1 MNLQAKVLMVI
12 SGIWIIICL
21 AVYVE
26 SKVTLESNYQTLEKK
41 LVEQD
46 VSRVQNVIT
55 NNFNTLSLYTRSF
68 SQWDDAYQFMRDKNN
83 RFIQINFVPGTF
95 TSSNINFMMYFDQA
109 GTLFYGRAFDLVNN
123 KFMPISDSLL
133 NDLSKQSSFVIHR
146 TTKSMRSG
154 FITTPDG
161 YIAMSSLPVLTSDG
175 SGPLNGSM
183 LIGYYLTK
191 NYFDQIASTVKMN
204 VQFISLDEINAAN
217 DPVAISAFRQL
228 KKGAE
233 FYITNKDNSVADGFA
248 LLKDID
254 QHPIG
259 LLKVS
264 VPRVFYKESMTMIN
278 RHLATTLLLGV
289 VVATLLWFLLK
300 YIVLNRILSVSN
312 QVYTIFSEN
321 KFNRRIHIKG
331 NDEIQGMVTSI
342 NSMLELIALS
352 QEQLKYRISLRTNE
366 LEKLSSLNK
375 NIFKEMSE
383 QRSAETKLRE
393 DEKNLKRLAYYDAVT
408 ELPNRTFFNELLKQ
422 AITNAEQGK
431 NKIAILFVDVDKFKK
446 INDMYG
452 HHFGDNLLKV
462 IAGQLRQS
470 INSTD
475 IVAHLAGDG
484 FLLFLTN
491 MVDIQM
497 IDVMI
502 KKLTAD
508 LEPPFNIDMVPI
520 NCTFSVGV
528 SIYPDD
534 SLNIEE
540 LYKQADFAMYHAKKK
555 DGTVFCYF
563 NEIKSPPS
571 LPPSKLQ

>member
-21 AVYVE
+21 AIYYE
-26 SKVTLESNYQTLEKK
+26 SKVTLESNYQTLENK

-46 VSRVQNVIT
+46 VARVQNVIA
-55 NNFNTLSLYTRSF
+55 NNFNTLALYTKPF
-68 SQWDDAYQFMRDKNN
+68 SQWDDAYQFMKDKNN
-83 RFIQINFVPGTF
+83 NFIKINFVPGTF
-95 TSSNINFMMYFDQA
+95 TSSNINFMMYFNQE
-109 GTLFYGRAFDLVNN
+109 GQLFYGRAYDLVKNE
-123 KFMPISDSLL
+123 FVPISTNLL
-133 NDLSKQSSFVIHR
+133 NYLKQSIFVTHHSTESIH
-146 TTKSMRSG
+146 TG
-154 FITTPDG
+154 FITIPEG

-191 NYFDQIASTVKMN
+191 HYFEQVASTVKMN
-204 VQFISLDEINAAN
+204 VQFVPLDEVNTTNDLSIINAY
-217 DPVAISAFRQL
+217 DKL
-228 KKGAE
+228 KAGNE
-233 FYITNKDNSVADGFA
+233 FYIANKDNLLANGFA

-289 VVATLLWFLLK
+289 VVAILLWFLLK
-300 YIVLNRILSVSN
+300 YIVLDRILSVSN

-321 KFNRRIHIKG
+321 KFNKRIHIKG
-331 NDEIQGMVTSI
+331 SDEIQGMVTSI

-408 ELPNRTFFNELLKQ
+408 GLPNRTFFNELLKQ
-422 AITNAEQGK
+422 AITNAEQSK
-431 NKIAILFVDVDKFKK
+431 NKIAILFIDVDKFKK
-446 INDMYG
+446 INDTYG
-452 HHFGDNLLKV
+452 HHFGDTFLKV
-462 IAGQLRQS
+462 IASQLRQS

-491 MVDIQM
+491 IVDIQM

-508 LEPPFNIDMVPI
+508 LEHPFDIDMIPI
-520 NCTFSVGV
+520 SSTFSVGV

-563 NEIKSPPS
+563 NKIKNPPF
-571 LPPSKLQ
+571 LPLSK